1 MSTNA
6 VDAVQKQTRAL
17 HKQSLLATVFK
28 AAALTVAL
36 LLTLAIVIQ
45 LNDYGYLGDGMR
57 ENAYSLHRALQAISH
72 HKDLFPLDT
81 SDYIGS
87 VLVFFGLII
96 AASGGIGGGGIL
108 VPILILVFAFH
119 PKHAIAL
126 SNFTILGSAI
136 SNTTLNFP
144 KRHPTADRPLVD
156 WDLIMVME
164 PLTAAGAIVGA
175 YMSKVL
181 PDWFLALLLV
191 LLLGVTA
198 YRTLDKGISQYKKET
213 EAKEKLIRD
222 SAMQSALDEQDKEIE
237 MEEATPLLDGVEVSK
252 HVDSPEAKELQELLE
267 KEKGT
272 PLDKLMLLVVMFVV
286 VIALNLLKGGGASY
300 ASPLGIVCGTAG
312 YWFVSFLNIAWLFAL
327 SIYARQNLIAAW
339 KSKKGLGYKYLEGDV
354 EWNER
359 NTVVYPLLCI
369 FAGMCAGLF
378 GVGGGIV
385 KGPLML
391 EMGVHPMVAAATS
404 AVMILFTTMSATT
417 TFIAF
422 GTLTYDYAAYLFCFG
437 MVATTIGQ
445 LFVGHLVKKYQRVS
459 LISLSIGAVVGLS
472 TLLMGFQA
480 VYSLVTEESQESGT
494 VCN

>member
-1 MSTNA
+1 MKSKVNIERSSLSIATKLLRSFAPALACAIAMLA
-6 VDAVQKQTRAL
+6 V
-17 HKQSLLATVFK
+17 
-28 AAALTVAL
+28 
-36 LLTLAIVIQ
+36 LAIFVE
-45 LNDYGYLGDGMR
+45 LNNFGYLGIDIK
-57 ENAYSLHRALQAISH
+57 EAVHNTHRSLQAINA
-72 HKDLFPLDT
+72 HKDLFPLDM
-81 SDYIGS
+81 SDYIGTA
-87 VLVFFGLII
+87 LVFVGLIV

-136 SNTTLNFP
+136 TNTTLNFP
-144 KRHPTADRPLVD
+144 KRHPNADRPLVD
-156 WDLIMVME
+156 WDLILVME

-191 LLLGVTA
+191 LLLGVTS
-198 YRTLDKGISQYKKET
+198 YRTLDKGITQYKKES
-213 EAKEKLIRD
+213 EAHAKAAKS
-222 SAMQSALDEQDKEIE
+222 SAMQSALDDKDTEVE

-252 HVDSPEAKELQELLE
+252 EADTPESRELRDLLE
-267 KEKGT
+267 KEKET
-272 PLDKLMLLVVMFVV
+272 PIDKFLFLVVMFVV
-286 VIALNLLKGGGASY
+286 VIALNLVKGGGASY
-300 ASPLGIVCGTAG
+300 ASPLGIVCGTTG
-312 YWFVSFLNIAWLFAL
+312 YWLISFVNIAWLVGL
-327 SIYARQNLIAAW
+327 SLYARTHLIAAW
-339 KSKKGLGYKYLEGDV
+339 KNKKRIGYKYLEGDV
-354 EWNER
+354 EWNEK
-359 NTVVYPLLCI
+359 NTIVYPLLCV

-422 GTLTYDYAAYLFCFG
+422 GTLTFDYAAYLFCFG
-437 MVATTIGQ
+437 LVATTIGQ
-445 LFVGHLVKKYQRVS
+445 LVVGHLVKKYQRVS

-472 TLLMGFQA
+472 TLLMGFEA

-494 VCN
+494 ICN

>member
-1 MSTNA
+1 MADTDTAKEVVQMVAKPRRLLPVVLTGAGLLFVAGTVVYLHADTSEGIFPG
-6 VDAVQKQTRAL
+6 VQDA
-17 HKQSLLATVFK
+17 
-28 AAALTVAL
+28 
-36 LLTLAIVIQ
+36 
-45 LNDYGYLGDGMR
+45 
-57 ENAYSLHRALQAISH
+57 AYNLHRSLQAIAK
-72 HKDLFPLDT
+72 HKDIFPLNN
-81 SDYIGS
+81 SDIIGS
-87 VLVFFGLII
+87 VLAFFGLII

-136 SNTTLNFP
+136 TNTTLNFP
-144 KRHPTADRPLVD
+144 KRHPNADRPLVD
-156 WDLIMVME
+156 WDLILVME

-198 YRTLDKGISQYKKET
+198 QRTLDKGISQYKKET
-213 EAKEKLIRD
+213 ADQQKIANN
-222 SAMQSALDEQDKEIE
+222 SAMQAALDDNDKEIE
-237 MEEATPLLDGVEVSK
+237 MEESSPLLDAEAAAANVP
-252 HVDSPEAKELQELLE
+252 DTPEAIELKELLE
-267 KEKGT
+267 KEKET
-272 PLDKLMLLVVMFVV
+272 PLDKFFFLVMMFVV

-300 ASPLGIVCGTAG
+300 ASPLGIVCGTNG
-312 YWFVSFLNIAWLFAL
+312 YWLLSFLNIAWLVGL
-327 SIYARQNLIAAW
+327 SVYARTQLIKAW
-339 KSKKGLGYKYLEGDV
+339 KNKRRIGYKYLEGDV
-354 EWNER
+354 EWSER
-359 NTVVYPLLCI
+359 NTLVYPLLCV

-422 GTLTYDYAAYLFCFG
+422 GTLTFDYAAYLFCIG
-437 MVATTIGQ
+437 LVGTTIGQ
-445 LFVGHLVKKYQRVS
+445 LLVGHLVKKYNRVS

-472 TLLMGFQA
+472 TLLMGFEA
-480 VYSLVTEESQESGT
+480 IYSLVTEESQESGT
-494 VCN
+494 FCN

>member
-1 MSTNA
+1 MEQAPVTPLAKPS
-6 VDAVQKQTRAL
+6 AL
-17 HKQSLLATVFK
+17 RSFIPEIAGVVGVVLVMG
-28 AAALTVAL
+28 
-36 LLTLAIVIQ
+36 VILE
-45 LNDYGYLGDGMR
+45 LNYAGLMGDGMK
-57 ENAYSLHRALQAISH
+57 EAADSMHRSLQAIGA
-72 HKDLFPLDT
+72 HKDLFPLNS
-81 SDYIGS
+81 SDYIGTA
-87 VLVFFGLII
+87 LVFFGLII

-136 SNTTLNFP
+136 TNTTLNFP
-144 KRHPTADRPLVD
+144 KRHPNADRPLVD
-156 WDLIMVME
+156 WDLILVME

-181 PDWFLALLLV
+181 PDWFLALMLV
-191 LLLGVTA
+191 VLLGVTA
-198 YRTLDKGISQYKKET
+198 YRTLTKGISQYQKET
-213 EAKEKLIRD
+213 EQHAKREKD
-222 SAMQSALDEQDKEIE
+222 SAMQAALEDQEKEIE
-237 MEEATPLLDGVEVSK
+237 MEEASPLIDPEQALERNDT
-252 HVDSPEAKELQELLE
+252 PEAEELRALLE
-267 KEKGT
+267 KEKET
-272 PLDKLMLLVVMFVV
+272 PVDKFMFLVVMFVV

-300 ASPLGIVCGTAG
+300 ASPLGIVCGSSG
-312 YWFVSFLNIAWLFAL
+312 YWIISFINIAWLFGL
-327 SIYARQNLIAAW
+327 SLYARQHLIAAW
-339 KSKKGLGYKYLEGDV
+339 KDKKRLGYKYLPGDV

-359 NTVVYPLLCI
+359 NTIVYPLLCV

-422 GTLTYDYAAYLFCFG
+422 GTLTFDYAIYLFFFG
-437 MVATTIGQ
+437 LVATTIGQ
-445 LFVGHLVKKYQRVS
+445 LVVGHLVKKYERVS

-480 VYSLVTEESQESGT
+480 IYSLVAEESQESGT
-494 VCN
+494 ICN